1 MNNQPPTS
9 DSSSIFEDS
18 RLCKRHE
25 AERNYPGTGEPGDV
39 CDTGC
44 LISPKERNKTSK
56 KDRKNKM
63 DKEEK
68 VSSKKRRKRKE
79 NEDDPERQIPRSSSK
94 RRRTRNEKSDD
105 SERQALKKRKSDRH
119 EDNPALTSALSLTP
133 LSSWSADTPS

>member
-25 AERNYPGTGEPGDV
+25 AEMNYPGTGEPGEV

-56 KDRKNKM
+56 KERRNKM
-63 DKEEK
+63 EEEEK
-68 VSSKKRRKRKE
+68 VSGKKRRKRKE

-94 RRRTRNEKSDD
+94 KRRTRNEKGDD
-105 SERQALKKRKSDRH
+105 RERQALKKRKSDRH
-119 EDNPALTSALSLTP
+119 EDNPASTSALAP
-133 LSSWSADTPS
+133 LGSWSTDTPS